1 MHPMVFAFLFDI
13 QCEVTLMTY
22 ETGNVTPTAVIVG
35 FTLRNKRD
43 TRSALDDPL
52 TELRKLVTSMG
63 AEVIGE
69 VFQKNMSPEG
79 RTLISTHLLGLAK
92 NEVSRLH
99 ATLLCVDDTLSGSK
113 RANIE
118 DDVGCEVL
126 DRTEVILQIF
136 ARRAQTTEG
145 NLQVELAQ
153 LTYLLPRLRGRGGQ
167 ELSALG
173 GGIGTRG
180 PGETKLETDRRVI
193 GKRIAV
199 LRRKIEQ
206 IAKRREVQRK
216 RRQQSG
222 IPLIAL
228 VGYTNAGKSTLL
240 NALAVPGKPE
250 AYADDRLFATLD
262 PLTRKAYAPSLNREI
277 LLTDTVGFIERL
289 PTELVAAFRA
299 TLEESLF
306 ADLLVIVVD
315 GSDVDWQRKFDVVEK
330 TLGEIGAGAI
340 PRMIVFTKSDLYSP
354 PDEAPDEIAFDDR
367 NFRNGCIISAVTGEG
382 LDRFWEEIAERVVV

>member
-1 MHPMVFAFLFDI
+1 
-13 QCEVTLMTY
+13 MTY
-22 ETGNVTPTAVIVG
+22 ETEQPVPTAVLVG

-43 TRSALDDPL
+43 PRAALDDPL
-52 TELRKLVTSMG
+52 EELRQLVLSMG
-63 AEVIGE
+63 AEVVGE
-69 VFQKNMSPEG
+69 VFQRNMTIKG
-79 RTLISTHLLGLAK
+79 RTRVSTHLLGLAK
-92 NEVSRLH
+92 NEIERVK
-99 ATLLCVDDTLSGSK
+99 ATLLCVDDTLSGSQ

-153 LTYLLPRLRGRGGQ
+153 LTYLLPRLRGRGGK

-193 GKRIAV
+193 EKRISH
-199 LRRKIEQ
+199 LKGKIEQ
-206 IAKRREVQRK
+206 IARRRELQRRK
-216 RRQQSG
+216 RRQSG
-222 IPLIAL
+222 MPLIAL

-240 NALAVPGKPE
+240 NALAGSD

-262 PLTRKAYAPSLNREI
+262 PITRKAYSPAIGREV

-299 TLEESLF
+299 TLEEAMY
-306 ADLLVIVVD
+306 ADLLAIIVD
-315 GSDVDWQRKFDVVEK
+315 ASEHDWQRKLDVVEK
-330 TLGEIGAGAI
+330 TLVDIGASEI
-340 PRMIVFTKSDLYSP
+340 PRLLVFSKCDLY
-354 PDEAPDEIAFDDR
+354 PDMDADSDTIVVSANPLLTGVRVSALTGQGIDD
-367 NFRNGCIISAVTGEG
+367 
-382 LDRFWEEIAERVVV
+382 LWEEMSGALA